1 MTFGFYLSRSKIA
14 SALILFLLII
24 FQSSAFAQS
33 GSIVGRVYD
42 KESKSD
48 LIGANI
54 IVKNTSFGAA
64 SDLDGRYLIRNIPA
78 GRHTLVISYI
88 GYNTISKVI
97 TITANKTLEENFYLQ
112 AKAIEGKTITIT
124 AQAQGQVSAIQQ
136 QLASNKIANIV
147 SEAKIQELPDFNA
160 AQALSR
166 LPGISTTQSSGE
178 ANKIV
183 VRGLAPQYN
192 EVAIGGIT
200 LASTGSSQ
208 IGIASQGGTTG
219 SISNDRSVDLSMVTP
234 YMIKTIEVYK
244 ALTPDMNADA
254 IGGYVNMELREA
266 PSGIR
271 GDMLWQ
277 SGYTAKSGTYGNY
290 RAIASGSDRFFD
302 DQLGVYALLNIE
314 SYDRNSDNMNASY
327 YIHGVYPGANGYRP
341 VDVNTVTLQR
351 HIETRK
357 RYGGN
362 LILDYRLPSGSIK
375 LINMFSR
382 LNSQYNNYQTLLNY
396 LTGDVNFNYGEGNSN
411 VDLMVN
417 SLDITNDF
425 GFMSVDI
432 KAANNYS
439 RNFLPYSPAFSFT
452 QTGGVGKSM
461 DNVTPDNLLYLI
473 KYSGASNTFLTNIS
487 LFSSDYKENDQT
499 YKGDFKAPFNL
510 GTILSGF
517 LKFGGEFRYNLHNNT
532 QNTPYAGL
540 RGGSAIANAMITGI
554 RNRYP
559 WIKYDS
565 AAAEFPASNF
575 TNTDH
580 DLNAS
585 FLGDKFGSLLWVTDP
600 SLLTDIT
607 NYIRSTPAF
616 NADSATAINP
626 GGWFDGYFQKYP
638 NTYKYV
644 ERYYGSY
651 VMSEINYNDLMVVG
665 GIRYEKDNGLY
676 QAYNLVD
683 GRDIKSQRYYM
694 VTSYPQNEFWLPMV
708 QARYTIT
715 SWFDVR
721 YAYTQTLARPD
732 YHQLSPH
739 YYMDYSRNNVWA
751 GNPTLIPAHAYN
763 HDLILTF
770 HSNDI
775 GLLTIG
781 GFYKTVKNFTYSTQ
795 YTLNKSAPAGLDS
808 VGSFN
813 IGGVSPNPGAA
824 TLYTYINSPYLAYVK
839 GIEFDFQTRL
849 WYLPVPF
856 DGIVLGLNYTHISS
870 SATYPW
876 RDNRSDYSK
885 RPPVTQVFDST
896 RSGRLIFQ
904 PNDIMNA
911 YFGYD
916 YKGFSIRLSFLF
928 QGNSVSYVGNFP
940 EQDGFSRDY
949 FRIDA
954 SARQTLPWT
963 GFEVYL
969 DVNNLNNVN
978 NISAQQSIGGF
989 TNEQNYGLTADIGIR
1004 YRL

>member
-1 MTFGFYLSRSKIA
+1 MTFDFYLSRSKIA

-473 KYSGASNTFLTNIS
+473 KYSGASNTFSYRI
-487 LFSSDYKENDQT
+487 
-499 YKGDFKAPFNL
+499 PP
-510 GTILSGF
+510 TI
-517 LKFGGEFRYNLHNNT
+517 
-532 QNTPYAGL
+532 
-540 RGGSAIANAMITGI
+540 
-554 RNRYP
+554 
-559 WIKYDS
+559 
-565 AAAEFPASNF
+565 
-575 TNTDH
+575 
-580 DLNAS
+580 
-585 FLGDKFGSLLWVTDP
+585 
-600 SLLTDIT
+600 
-607 NYIRSTPAF
+607 
-616 NADSATAINP
+616 
-626 GGWFDGYFQKYP
+626 
-638 NTYKYV
+638 
-644 ERYYGSY
+644 
-651 VMSEINYNDLMVVG
+651 
-665 GIRYEKDNGLY
+665 
-676 QAYNLVD
+676 
-683 GRDIKSQRYYM
+683 IKS
-694 VTSYPQNEFWLPMV
+694 L
-708 QARYTIT
+708 
-715 SWFDVR
+715 
-721 YAYTQTLARPD
+721 
-732 YHQLSPH
+732 
-739 YYMDYSRNNVWA
+739 
-751 GNPTLIPAHAYN
+751 
-763 HDLILTF
+763 
-770 HSNDI
+770 
-775 GLLTIG
+775 
-781 GFYKTVKNFTYSTQ
+781 
-795 YTLNKSAPAGLDS
+795 
-808 VGSFN
+808 
-813 IGGVSPNPGAA
+813 
-824 TLYTYINSPYLAYVK
+824 
-839 GIEFDFQTRL
+839 
-849 WYLPVPF
+849 
-856 DGIVLGLNYTHISS
+856 
-870 SATYPW
+870 
-876 RDNRSDYSK
+876 
-885 RPPVTQVFDST
+885 
-896 RSGRLIFQ
+896 
-904 PNDIMNA
+904 
-911 YFGYD
+911 
-916 YKGFSIRLSFLF
+916 
-928 QGNSVSYVGNFP
+928 
-940 EQDGFSRDY
+940 
-949 FRIDA
+949 
-954 SARQTLPWT
+954 
-963 GFEVYL
+963 
-969 DVNNLNNVN
+969 
-978 NISAQQSIGGF
+978 
-989 TNEQNYGLTADIGIR
+989 
-1004 YRL
+1004 